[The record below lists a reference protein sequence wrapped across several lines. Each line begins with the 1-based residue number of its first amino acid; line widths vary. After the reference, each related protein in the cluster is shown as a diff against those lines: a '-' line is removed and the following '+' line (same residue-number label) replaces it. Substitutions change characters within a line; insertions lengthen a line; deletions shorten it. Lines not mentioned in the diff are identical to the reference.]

1 MGGGSVIFNIIDK
14 RKRRYRW
21 KKITA
26 IVEPTYHD
34 NSVQDSDQTEIPDP
48 GFSPY
53 DQREEISLADAVI
66 WATSLPY
73 EATLYLY
80 DLGGGISSA
89 GKLSD
94 LIKPN

>member
-1 MGGGSVIFNIIDK
+1 MIFNIIDE

-21 KKITA
+21 KKVTA

-34 NSVQDSDQTEIPDP
+34 NSVQDSDQAGMPEP
-48 GFSPY
+48 GFTIY
-53 DQREEISLADAVI
+53 DQREEISLADAII
-66 WATSLPY
+66 WATSLPF
-73 EATLYLY
+73 EATLSLY
-80 DLGGGISSA
+80 DLGEGIRSA

>member
-1 MGGGSVIFNIIDK
+1 MILNIIDR

-34 NSVQDSDQTEIPDP
+34 NSVQDSDQTGVPKP
-48 GFSPY
+48 GFSDY

-66 WATSLPY
+66 WANSLPY
-73 EATLYLY
+73 DTTLYLY
-80 DLGGGISSA
+80 DLGDGISSA
-89 GKLSD
+89 SELSD
-94 LIKPN
+94 LVKQG

>member
-1 MGGGSVIFNIIDK
+1 MGVGSVIFNIIDK

-34 NSVQDSDQTEIPDP
+34 NSVQDSDQTEVPEP
-48 GFSPY
+48 GFSDY
-53 DQREEISLADAVI
+53 AQREEISLADAVI
-66 WATSLPY
+66 WANDLPY
-73 EATLYLY
+73 EATLYLH
-80 DLGGGISSA
+80 DLGDGISSA